1 MDKKRL
7 VKGIWVVFGSMI
19 MGLGI
24 AVTLKANVGVAPLS
38 AFIEGISIKLDI
50 SMGWAAKLVMGLI
63 VLVLLFIDRN
73 RIGLGT
79 LLNSFL
85 VGSFVD
91 YFMASNDLLYSQY
104 MPVRFLWFAIGVVTM
119 GIGIGLYISG
129 GLGEAGIDSLMVL
142 ISEKTG
148 RPVYLV
154 RIVLDLLM
162 ILVAVILGGQV
173 FIGTA
178 IAMIVTG
185 PTIGWTIRMFKKHLN
200 WTIVYE

>member
-1 MDKKRL
+1 MYLLFQQAWNRRFTYNNESSKKSKNLGAIMDKKRL

-24 AVTLKANVGVAPLS
+24 AVTLKANVGGVAPLS

-142 ISEKTG
+142 ISEKK
-148 RPVYLV
+148 PVV
-154 RIVLDLLM
+154 P
-162 ILVAVILGGQV
+162 
-173 FIGTA
+173 FI
-178 IAMIVTG
+178 
-185 PTIGWTIRMFKKHLN
+185 W
-200 WTIVYE
+200 

>member
-24 AVTLKANVGVAPLS
+24 AVTLKANVGGVAPLS

-142 ISEKTG
+142 ISEKNRSSRLSGKNCPGSVDDSCSSHSWRTG
-148 RPVYLV
+148 LYRDSHSHDCHRSHNRMDNTYVQEALE
-154 RIVLDLLM
+154 LDDC
-162 ILVAVILGGQV
+162 I
-173 FIGTA
+173 
-178 IAMIVTG
+178 
-185 PTIGWTIRMFKKHLN
+185 
-200 WTIVYE
+200 